1 MALEWLLGTALLA
14 TIVLLVFAA
23 LRLLKLKAE
32 LQQLDADLQ
41 RALADGRHQ
50 AERLAGLETLREAQ
64 ATAEEAI
71 AAGGSVV
78 RDVHRNIA
86 SIPFDVL
93 ESIPATRERAKA
105 VRDVHDTITNGVYG
119 ALAGLNRAVGRELR
133 KGLKAGERPA
143 GEVIGPAAPAA
154 SSPPAADSDR
164 DAEAGMSKPPSPK
177 R

>member
-1 MALEWLLGTALLA
+1 MGLELALGAALLV
-14 TIVLLVFAA
+14 TIGLLLLVG

-32 LQQLDADLQ
+32 LQQ
-41 RALADGRHQ
+41 RALAAGRHQ
-50 AERLAGLETLREAQ
+50 AERLAGLEKLREAQ
-64 ATAEEAI
+64 ATAEEVI

-93 ESIPATRERAKA
+93 ASIPATRERAKA
-105 VRDVHDTITNGVYG
+105 VRDVHDTITDGFYG

-133 KGLKAGERPA
+133 KTLKQGDDDAATQIGPPAPRPA
-143 GEVIGPAAPAA
+143 DRPA
-154 SSPPAADSDR
+154 DR
-164 DAEAGMSKPPSPK
+164 DPPI

>member
-1 MALEWLLGTALLA
+1 MGLELVLGAALLV
-14 TIVLLVFAA
+14 TIGLLLLVG
-23 LRLLKLKAE
+23 LRVLKLKAE

-50 AERLAGLETLREAQ
+50 AERLAGLEKLREAQ

-105 VRDVHDTITNGVYG
+105 VRDVHDSITDGVYG

-133 KGLKAGERPA
+133 KTLKQGSDDAATR
-143 GEVIGPAAPAA
+143 IGPPDPRPTD
-154 SSPPAADSDR
+154 SPPDR
-164 DAEAGMSKPPSPK
+164 EPPK

>member
-1 MALEWLLGTALLA
+1 MGLELALGAALLV
-14 TIVLLVFAA
+14 TIGLLLLVG

-41 RALADGRHQ
+41 RALAAGRHQ
-50 AERLAGLETLREAQ
+50 AERLAGLEKLREAQ
-64 ATAEEAI
+64 ATAEEVI

-93 ESIPATRERAKA
+93 ASIPATRERAKA
-105 VRDVHDTITNGVYG
+105 VRDVHDTITDGFYG

-133 KGLKAGERPA
+133 KTLKQGDDDAATQIGPPAPRPA
-143 GEVIGPAAPAA
+143 DRPA
-154 SSPPAADSDR
+154 DR
-164 DAEAGMSKPPSPK
+164 DPPI

>member
-1 MALEWLLGTALLA
+1 MALEFVLGAALLV
-14 TIVLLVFAA
+14 TIGLLLVLG
-23 LRLLKLKAE
+23 LRMLKMKSE
-32 LQQLDADLQ
+32 LQLLEGDLQ

-50 AERLAGLETLREAQ
+50 AERLATLEKLREAQ
-64 ATAEEAI
+64 ATAEQVI

-78 RDVHRNIA
+78 RDVHKGIA

-105 VRDVHDTITNGVYG
+105 AREVHDSITEGVYG

-133 KGLKAGERPA
+133 KGLKSASDD
-143 GEVIGPAAPAA
+143 AA
-154 SSPPAADSDR
+154 SKLVGPVDQRPDAPPADR
-164 DAEAGMSKPPSPK
+164 DSPK